1 MIGQYIADG
10 IVLGATLALGAIGL
24 TLTYN
29 ILRFANFAH
38 GEFLTFGAYFA
49 LLLSGTFAG
58 TFSGTQMFGTTFGTQ
73 TFGTLSFGPGFVLA
87 IAVAA
92 LLTAV
97 LALALDWLLF
107 RPLRKS
113 GIAVT
118 LVIASFGASL
128 MLRNV
133 VVFIWGPQPEY
144 YSRAISIASEIMP
157 GVRLTSDELFVV
169 ALTAVLM
176 LGLHLFLSR
185 TRLGKAMR
193 AVSDDPV
200 LARVTGINVLGV
212 IRATW
217 IIGGALAAV
226 AGVLFGL
233 TVQVLPDMGA
243 TLILSMFA
251 AAILGGVGSIYGAVL
266 GGVVIGLAQ
275 STSVAWIGPAYK
287 PGVAFVLMLLALMFF
302 PRGLLGERR

>member
-1 MIGQYIADG
+1 MPAQFVADG

-49 LLLSGTFAG
+49 LLFAGSFAG
-58 TFSGTQMFGTTFGTQ
+58 TR
-73 TFGTLSFGPGFVLA
+73 TFGTLTFGLGFVLA
-87 IAVAA
+87 IALAAVFTAA
-92 LLTAV
+92 L
-97 LALALDWLLF
+97 ALLLDWLLY

-113 GIAVT
+113 DIAVT

-133 VVFIWGPQPEY
+133 VVFLWGPEPQY
-144 YSRAISIASEIMP
+144 YSRSIAIASEIMP
-157 GVRLTSDELFVV
+157 GVRLTGDEIFVV
-169 ALTAVLM
+169 ALTALLM
-176 LGLHLFLSR
+176 LALHFFLSR

-193 AVSDDPV
+193 AVSDDPA
-200 LARVTGINVLGV
+200 LASTSGIDVRGV
-212 IRATW
+212 IRWTW

-243 TLILSMFA
+243 TLILPMFA

-266 GGVVIGLAQ
+266 GGLLIGLAE
-275 STSVAWIGPAYK
+275 SVSVAWIGPAYK

>member
-1 MIGQYIADG
+1 MAQYVADG
-10 IVLGATLALGAIGL
+10 IVLAATLALGAIGL

-49 LLLSGTFAG
+49 LLFGGAFAG
-58 TFSGTQMFGTTFGTQ
+58 TASFGP
-73 TFGTLSFGPGFVLA
+73 LSFGAGFVLA
-87 IAVAA
+87 IALAAAATAA
-92 LLTAV
+92 L
-97 LALALDWLLF
+97 ALLLDWLLF
-107 RPLRKS
+107 RPLRRS
-113 GIAVT
+113 DIAVT

-128 MLRNV
+128 MLRNL
-133 VVFIWGPQPEY
+133 VVFVWGPQPEY
-144 YSRAISIASEIMP
+144 YSRAISIASEIVP
-157 GVRLTSDELFVV
+157 GVRLTADELFVV
-169 ALTAVLM
+169 ALAALLM
-176 LGLHLFLSR
+176 LALHLFLSR

-193 AVSDDPV
+193 AVSDDPA
-200 LARVTGINVLGV
+200 LAGVSGIDVRGV

-217 IIGGALAAV
+217 IIGGALAAI

-233 TVQVLPDMGA
+233 TVQVLPEMGA

-266 GGVVIGLAQ
+266 GALVIGLAQ
-275 STSVAWIGPAYK
+275 SVSVAWIGPAYK

-302 PRGLLGERR
+302 PQGLLGERR